1 MASTLTRSTGV
12 TKNHR
17 KSFQSNEQRRK
28 SMEPPGEAG
37 KQHRFSDPGSSSI
50 FTAIST
56 IFGFVDFVTALKE
69 VSDDNRVFISLIER
83 VRHDV
88 DEAFRLRRCRRV
100 ADHFASFPR
109 ERNWIDGTI
118 MDVQRALNDLGLY
131 VENARIDMDGRVEVK
146 MKNKFEWVLRNQ
158 QKLITRQIALSTC
171 HQSLMIAVQAMQGV
185 EMDLRL
191 GASDDS
197 SPTLLVPGRGSGEM
211 TEDSH
216 LGPYSRRKRRSFS
229 TRSDL
234 QMNAQEIE
242 IASEN
247 LPEPVTIMPVALPA
261 IASSEDSLRPHLSLR
276 GTSGYFPSLPILQQ
290 NGKPYPEL
298 PGCLPATR
306 SMPDLPISEEITPSQ
321 DERQSIPRKPIA
333 SNPRSLPVI
342 PRHPSLRTGLS
353 EWIIPWGEV
362 QSEKI
367 VRDASPTSSN
377 ATVTSSPDTDS
388 SKEAAIIERAIP
400 DRVTQQPRLMTTQ
413 ERRRLAHTRR
423 LAAAYDDDE
432 D

>member
-1 MASTLTRSTGV
+1 
-12 TKNHR
+12 
-17 KSFQSNEQRRK
+17 
-28 SMEPPGEAG
+28 MEPSGEAA
-37 KQHRFSDPGSSSI
+37 KEHRFSDPGSSSI

-69 VSDDNRVFISLIER
+69 VSDENRIFISLIER

-88 DEAFRLRRCRRV
+88 DEAFRLRRCRKV
-100 ADHFASFPR
+100 ADHFATFPQ

-118 MDVQRALNDLGLY
+118 MDVQRSLNDLGLY

-185 EMDLRL
+185 EMDLKL
-191 GASDDS
+191 GGPDNN
-197 SPTLLVPGRGSGEM
+197 SPTLLVPGQRGSTGM
-211 TEDSH
+211 TDDSH
-216 LGPYSRRKRRSFS
+216 LGPYTRRKRRSFS

-261 IASSEDSLRPHLSLR
+261 IASTEDNLRPHLSLR
-276 GTSGYFPSLPILQQ
+276 GSSGYFPSLPILQQ

-306 SMPDLPISEEITPSQ
+306 SMPDLPLSEEIISGHDGRPP
-321 DERQSIPRKPIA
+321 IPRKPIA
-333 SNPRSLPVI
+333 YIPSSLPVI

-367 VRDASPTSSN
+367 VRVASPTSSN
-377 ATVTSSPDTDS
+377 AATATSSLDTVSSTEAVVIELAVPD
-388 SKEAAIIERAIP
+388 K
-400 DRVTQQPRLMTTQ
+400 VTTSEQPRLMTTQ
-413 ERRRLAHTRR
+413 QRRRLAHTRR